1 MSNFIEKSVQ
11 EIFDESMANAFIRE
25 KVEPVVEV
33 EETFRS
39 TLASRIEADRQE
51 KYEEEQRLIEIEEKK
66 MYKGENATTSA
77 EKNKE
82 IVEKSVKNTITIN
95 PDIKETIVGKIYAAY
110 NDRYLTEKKAK
121 KDYDGDGKVESGAK
135 EYRGVIHNKIQQKKG
150 GKADGQDTSSV
161 KEGMATPESGTGK
174 YYREGKPTAKQLEVR
189 AKQDKIR
196 AASNK
201 GKMYKEETIE
211 EKKGSLKQARKNVGA
226 STCWDGY
233 TAKGTKMKNGRSV
246 PNCVKEEEVDEGVL
260 VNLAKGTEK
269 AVGQGVKKF
278 NKFDAKVTKA
288 AKKQAGKLAKGAGKV
303 AKKTL
308 AATGRGMAGAVG
320 GAIKGAYQGASKGV
334 KKGLK
339 ETALEILE
347 KSRLAALE
355 EKKGSLKQARK
366 NIGMDPNKPS
376 CWDGYKATGTKMKD
390 GRQVPDCKKED
401 VAYENRQ
408 VAYEPEKH
416 KDPDESDKPYR
427 QRSRAA
433 RMRDPKRGI
442 NSPAFKKFMADRGMS
457 ASYEPT
463 LPMLESKKKL

>member
-39 TLASRIEADRQE
+39 TLASRIETDRQE

-66 MYKGENATTSA
+66 MYKGENATTSD

-110 NDRYLTEKKAK
+110 NDRYLAEKKAK

-201 GKMYKEETIE
+201 GKMYKEETI
-211 EKKGSLKQARKNVGA
+211 
-226 STCWDGY
+226 
-233 TAKGTKMKNGRSV
+233 
-246 PNCVKEEEVDEGVL
+246 VDEGVL

-366 NIGMDPNKPS
+366 NVGAS
-376 CWDGYKATGTKMKD
+376 TCWDGYKATGTKMKD
-390 GRQVPDCKKED
+390 GKQVPDCKKED

-416 KDPDESDKPYR
+416 KDPDESDKPYHK
-427 QRSRAA
+427 RSRAA

>member
-39 TLASRIEADRQE
+39 TLASRIETDRKE

-66 MYKGENATTSA
+66 MYKGENATTSD

-110 NDRYLTEKKAK
+110 NDRYLAEKKAK

-201 GKMYKEETIE
+201 GKMYKEETI
-211 EKKGSLKQARKNVGA
+211 
-226 STCWDGY
+226 
-233 TAKGTKMKNGRSV
+233 
-246 PNCVKEEEVDEGVL
+246 VDEGVL

-366 NIGMDPNKPS
+366 NVGAS
-376 CWDGYKATGTKMKD
+376 TCWDGYKATGTKMKD
-390 GRQVPDCKKED
+390 GKQVPDCKKED

-408 VAYEPEKH
+408 VAMEPEKH
-416 KDPDESDKPYR
+416 KDPDESDKPYHK
-427 QRSRAA
+427 RSRAA

>member
-11 EIFDESMANAFIRE
+11 EIFDESMANAFIRDR
-25 KVEPVVEV
+25 VEPVEEV

-39 TLASRIEADRQE
+39 TLASRIEVDRKE

-66 MYKGENATTSA
+66 MYKSEKATTSD

-110 NDRYLTEKKAK
+110 NDRYLAEKKAK

-135 EYRGVIHNKIQQKKG
+135 EYRGVIHNKIQQKRG
-150 GKADGQDTSSV
+150 GKADDQDTSSV

-174 YYREGKPTAKQLEVR
+174 YYVEGKPTKKQLEVR
-189 AKQDKIR
+189 AQQAKNK
-196 AASNK
+196 AASDR
-201 GKMYKEETIE
+201 GRMAE
-211 EKKGSLKQARKNVGA
+211 SLKQARKNVGA

-233 TAKGTKMKNGRSV
+233 TAKGTKKKGGKVV

-339 ETALEILE
+339 ETALEIMQR
-347 KSRLAALE
+347 SRLAALE

-416 KDPDESDKPYR
+416 KDPDESDKPYS

-463 LPMLESKKKL
+463 LPMVESKKKL

>member
-39 TLASRIEADRQE
+39 TLASRIETDRQE

-66 MYKGENATTSA
+66 MYKGENATTSD

-110 NDRYLTEKKAK
+110 NDRYLAEKKAK

-174 YYREGKPTAKQLEVR
+174 YYVEGKPTKKQLEVR
-189 AKQDKIR
+189 AQQAKNK
-196 AASNK
+196 AAADR
-201 GKMYKEETIE
+201 GKMAEETI
-211 EKKGSLKQARKNVGA
+211 
-226 STCWDGY
+226 
-233 TAKGTKMKNGRSV
+233 
-246 PNCVKEEEVDEGVL
+246 VDEGVL

-366 NIGMDPNKPS
+366 NVGAS
-376 CWDGYKATGTKMKD
+376 TCWDGYKATGTKMKD
-390 GRQVPDCKKED
+390 GKQVPDCKKED

-416 KDPDESDKPYR
+416 KDPDESDKPYHK
-427 QRSRAA
+427 RSRAA

>member
-39 TLASRIEADRQE
+39 TLASRIETDRKE

-66 MYKGENATTSA
+66 MYKGENATTSD

-110 NDRYLTEKKAK
+110 NDRYLAEKKAK

-201 GKMYKEETIE
+201 GKMYKEETI
-211 EKKGSLKQARKNVGA
+211 
-226 STCWDGY
+226 
-233 TAKGTKMKNGRSV
+233 
-246 PNCVKEEEVDEGVL
+246 VDEGVL

-366 NIGMDPNKPS
+366 NVGAS
-376 CWDGYKATGTKMKD
+376 TCWDGYKATGTKMKD
-390 GRQVPDCKKED
+390 GKQVPDCKKED

-416 KDPDESDKPYR
+416 KDPDESDKPYHK
-427 QRSRAA
+427 RSRAA

>member
-39 TLASRIEADRQE
+39 TLASRIETDRKE

-66 MYKGENATTSA
+66 MYKGENATTSD

-201 GKMYKEETIE
+201 GKMYKEETI
-211 EKKGSLKQARKNVGA
+211 
-226 STCWDGY
+226 
-233 TAKGTKMKNGRSV
+233 
-246 PNCVKEEEVDEGVL
+246 VDEGVL

-366 NIGMDPNKPS
+366 NVGAS
-376 CWDGYKATGTKMKD
+376 TCWDGYKATGTKMKD
-390 GRQVPDCKKED
+390 GKQVPDCKKED

-416 KDPDESDKPYR
+416 KDPDESDKPYHK
-427 QRSRAA
+427 RSRAA

>member
-39 TLASRIEADRQE
+39 TLASRIETDRKE

-66 MYKGENATTSA
+66 MYKGENATTSD

-110 NDRYLTEKKAK
+110 NDRYLAEKKAK

-201 GKMYKEETIE
+201 GKMYKEETI
-211 EKKGSLKQARKNVGA
+211 
-226 STCWDGY
+226 
-233 TAKGTKMKNGRSV
+233 
-246 PNCVKEEEVDEGVL
+246 VDEGVL

-366 NIGMDPNKPS
+366 NVGAS
-376 CWDGYKATGTKMKD
+376 TCWDGYKATGTKMKD
-390 GRQVPDCKKED
+390 GKQVPDCKKED

-416 KDPDESDKPYR
+416 KDPDESDKPYHK
-427 QRSRAA
+427 RSRAA

-463 LPMLESKKKL
+463 IPMIESKKKL

>member
-39 TLASRIEADRQE
+39 TLASRMETDRQE

-66 MYKGENATTSA
+66 MYKGENATTSD

-161 KEGMATPESGTGK
+161 KEAMIVTNADKKGNTPAYQGYKSGKKGK
-174 YYREGKPTAKQLEVR
+174 DGKP
-189 AKQDKIR
+189 
-196 AASNK
+196 
-201 GKMYKEETIE
+201 MYKAADHMKEGTLE

-233 TAKGTKMKNGRSV
+233 KAKGTKMKNGRSV

-339 ETALEILE
+339 ETALEIMQ

-408 VAYEPEKH
+408 YAYEPEKH
-416 KDPDESDKPYR
+416 KDPDESDKPYHK
-427 QRSRAA
+427 RSRAA

>member
-11 EIFDESMANAFIRE
+11 EIFDESMANAFIRDR
-25 KVEPVVEV
+25 VEPVEEV

-39 TLASRIEADRQE
+39 TLASRMETDRQE

-110 NDRYLTEKKAK
+110 NDRYLAEKKAK

-174 YYREGKPTAKQLEVR
+174 YYVEGKPTKKQLEVR
-189 AKQDKIR
+189 AQQAKNK
-196 AASNK
+196 AASDR
-201 GKMYKEETIE
+201 GRMAE
-211 EKKGSLKQARKNVGA
+211 SLKQARKNVGA

-233 TAKGTKMKNGRSV
+233 TAKGTKMKGGKSV
-246 PNCVKEEEVDEGVL
+246 PNCVKEED
-260 VNLAKGTEK
+260 
-269 AVGQGVKKF
+269 
-278 NKFDAKVTKA
+278 VT
-288 AKKQAGKLAKGAGKV
+288 
-303 AKKTL
+303 
-308 AATGRGMAGAVG
+308 
-320 GAIKGAYQGASKGV
+320 
-334 KKGLK
+334 
-339 ETALEILE
+339 
-347 KSRLAALE
+347 
-355 EKKGSLKQARK
+355 
-366 NIGMDPNKPS
+366 
-376 CWDGYKATGTKMKD
+376 
-390 GRQVPDCKKED
+390 
-401 VAYENRQ
+401 ENRR
-408 VAYEPEKH
+408 VAHNPEKY
-416 KDPDESDKPYR
+416 KPEDESDKPYR
-427 QRSRAA
+427 QRSREN
-433 RMRDPKRGI
+433 RMKDPKRGI

-463 LPMLESKKKL
+463 LPMVESKKKL

>member
-11 EIFDESMANAFIRE
+11 EIFDESMANAFIRDR
-25 KVEPVVEV
+25 VEPVEEV

-39 TLASRIEADRQE
+39 TLASRIEVDRKE

-66 MYKGENATTSA
+66 MYKSEKATTSD

-82 IVEKSVKNTITIN
+82 IIEKSVKNTITIN

-110 NDRYLTEKKAK
+110 NDRYLAEKKAK

-135 EYRGVIHNKIQQKKG
+135 EYRGVIHNKIQKARG
-150 GKADGQDTSSV
+150 GKADGKDTSSV

-174 YYREGKPTAKQLEVR
+174 YYVEGKPTKKQLEVR
-189 AKQDKIR
+189 AQQAKNK
-196 AASNK
+196 AASDR
-201 GKMYKEETIE
+201 GRMAE
-211 EKKGSLKQARKNVGA
+211 SLKQARKNVGA

-233 TAKGTKMKNGRSV
+233 TAKGTKKKGGKVV

-269 AVGQGVKKF
+269 AVSKGVKKF
-278 NKFDAKVTKA
+278 NKLDAKVTKA
-288 AKKQAGKLAKGAGKV
+288 AGKV

-347 KSRLAALE
+347 NSRLAALE

-390 GRQVPDCKKED
+390 GRQVPDCKKEE
-401 VAYENRQ
+401 VTQENRQ

-416 KDPDESDKPYR
+416 KDPDESDKPYS

-463 LPMLESKKKL
+463 LPMVESKKKL

>member
-11 EIFDESMANAFIRE
+11 EIFDESMANAFIRDR
-25 KVEPVVEV
+25 VEPVEEV

-39 TLASRIEADRQE
+39 TLASRIEVDRKE

-66 MYKGENATTSA
+66 MYKSEKATTSD

-82 IVEKSVKNTITIN
+82 ITEKSVKNTITIN

-135 EYRGVIHNKIQQKKG
+135 EYRGVIHNKIQQKRG
-150 GKADGQDTSSV
+150 GKADGKDTSSV

-174 YYREGKPTAKQLEVR
+174 YYVEGKPTKKQLEVR
-189 AKQDKIR
+189 AQQAKNK
-196 AASNK
+196 AAADR
-201 GKMYKEETIE
+201 GKMAEETI
-211 EKKGSLKQARKNVGA
+211 
-226 STCWDGY
+226 
-233 TAKGTKMKNGRSV
+233 
-246 PNCVKEEEVDEGVL
+246 
-260 VNLAKGTEK
+260 
-269 AVGQGVKKF
+269 
-278 NKFDAKVTKA
+278 
-288 AKKQAGKLAKGAGKV
+288 
-303 AKKTL
+303 
-308 AATGRGMAGAVG
+308 
-320 GAIKGAYQGASKGV
+320 
-334 KKGLK
+334 
-339 ETALEILE
+339 
-347 KSRLAALE
+347 E

-416 KDPDESDKPYR
+416 KDPDESDKPYS

-463 LPMLESKKKL
+463 LPMVESKKKL

>member
-39 TLASRIEADRQE
+39 TLASRIETDRQE

-66 MYKGENATTSA
+66 MYKGENATTSD

-201 GKMYKEETIE
+201 GKMYKEETI
-211 EKKGSLKQARKNVGA
+211 
-226 STCWDGY
+226 
-233 TAKGTKMKNGRSV
+233 
-246 PNCVKEEEVDEGVL
+246 VDEGVL

-366 NIGMDPNKPS
+366 NVGAS
-376 CWDGYKATGTKMKD
+376 TCWDGYKATGTKMKD
-390 GRQVPDCKKED
+390 GKQVPDCKKED

-416 KDPDESDKPYR
+416 KDPDESDKPYHK
-427 QRSRAA
+427 RSRAA

>member
-25 KVEPVVEV
+25 RIEPVEEV

-39 TLASRIEADRQE
+39 TLASRMEADRQE

-66 MYKGENATTSA
+66 MYKGENATTSD

-174 YYREGKPTAKQLEVR
+174 YYVEGKPTKKQLEVR
-189 AKQDKIR
+189 AQQARNK
-196 AASNK
+196 AAGDR
-201 GKMYKEETIE
+201 GKMAEETIE

-233 TAKGTKMKNGRSV
+233 KAKGTKMKNGRSV

-308 AATGRGMAGAVG
+308 AATGRGVAGAVG

-390 GRQVPDCKKED
+390 GRQVPDCKKEE
-401 VAYENRQ
+401 VAQENYR
-408 VAYEPEKH
+408 AMRNPEKY
-416 KDPDESDKPYR
+416 KPDDESDKPYR

-433 RMRDPKRGI
+433 RMKDPKRGI

>member
-39 TLASRIEADRQE
+39 TLASRIETDRKE

-66 MYKGENATTSA
+66 MYKGENATTSD

-110 NDRYLTEKKAK
+110 NDRYLAEKKAK

-201 GKMYKEETIE
+201 GKMYKEETI
-211 EKKGSLKQARKNVGA
+211 
-226 STCWDGY
+226 
-233 TAKGTKMKNGRSV
+233 
-246 PNCVKEEEVDEGVL
+246 VDEGVL

-366 NIGMDPNKPS
+366 NVGAS
-376 CWDGYKATGTKMKD
+376 TCWDGYKATGTKMKD
-390 GRQVPDCKKED
+390 GKQVPDCKKED

-427 QRSRAA
+427 QRSKAA

>member
-39 TLASRIEADRQE
+39 TLASRIETDRKE

-66 MYKGENATTSA
+66 MYKGENATTSD

-174 YYREGKPTAKQLEVR
+174 YYVEGKPTKKQLEVR
-189 AKQDKIR
+189 AQQAKNK
-196 AASNK
+196 AAADR
-201 GKMYKEETIE
+201 GKMAEETI
-211 EKKGSLKQARKNVGA
+211 
-226 STCWDGY
+226 
-233 TAKGTKMKNGRSV
+233 
-246 PNCVKEEEVDEGVL
+246 VDEGVL

-366 NIGMDPNKPS
+366 NVGAS
-376 CWDGYKATGTKMKD
+376 TCWDGYKATGTKMKD
-390 GRQVPDCKKED
+390 GKQVPDCKKED

-416 KDPDESDKPYR
+416 KDPDESDKPYHK
-427 QRSRAA
+427 RSRAA

>member
-39 TLASRIEADRQE
+39 TLASRMETDRQE

-66 MYKGENATTSA
+66 MYKGENATTSD

-110 NDRYLTEKKAK
+110 NDRYLAEKKAK

-201 GKMYKEETIE
+201 GKMYKEETI
-211 EKKGSLKQARKNVGA
+211 
-226 STCWDGY
+226 
-233 TAKGTKMKNGRSV
+233 
-246 PNCVKEEEVDEGVL
+246 VDEGVL

-366 NIGMDPNKPS
+366 NVGAS
-376 CWDGYKATGTKMKD
+376 TCWDGYKATGTKMKD
-390 GRQVPDCKKED
+390 GKQVPDCKKED

-416 KDPDESDKPYR
+416 KDPDESDKPYHK
-427 QRSRAA
+427 RSRAA